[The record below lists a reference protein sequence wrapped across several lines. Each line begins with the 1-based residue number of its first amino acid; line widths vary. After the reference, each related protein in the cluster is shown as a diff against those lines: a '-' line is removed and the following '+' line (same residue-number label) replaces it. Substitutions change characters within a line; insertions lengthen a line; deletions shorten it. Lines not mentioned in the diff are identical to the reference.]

1 MLSGNAVRVR
11 DAASGSIFCLPV
23 GQATLVHAPLH
34 GLTALVRNDAAAT
47 LRSALRGEGLP
58 SDERLRSIATRLRG
72 PAVDRP
78 TARSGTLSDPL
89 FLGII
94 PTRDCN
100 MACEYCDFASRSP
113 STSRMDRDVACAAVD
128 AFLALLADG
137 GHQRG
142 QIHFFGGEPLRAA
155 DVVGFIVEYA
165 TLCAENLGIN
175 LHFEATTN
183 GLFSSARAHWVA
195 DAFDS
200 IVLSLD
206 GPPEIQ
212 NRQRPAL
219 NYQPSFDVVS
229 RTAVILSEGSTQFAI
244 RSCVTSAT
252 VDQLP
257 QWATWISREFH
268 PDIVCFESLTPSKR
282 SAAAG
287 LLPPDPYRFA
297 REFAS
302 SARIL
307 AACGIDTVQ
316 SMSDPS
322 GCRISACPVGR
333 DALIVSP
340 DGAVNACY
348 LPENQWRDRGLDL
361 RLGHVDAA
369 TGRVEIDDEA
379 LERVRGLPGRDKPLC
394 ANCYCQY
401 HCAGGCHVHHDT
413 DGPPASYDDLC
424 IATRLITADRLLRG
438 LHLPEVSAEC
448 LRDAVSAATLAQNSD
463 DRLLACEVT

>member
-1 MLSGNAVRVR
+1 VLSGKAVRVR
-11 DAASGSIFCLPV
+11 DAAGGSIFCLPV
-23 GQATLVHAPLH
+23 GQATLLHAPLH
-34 GLTALVRNDAAAT
+34 GLTALLRNDAPAT
-47 LRSALRGEGLP
+47 LRTALRGEGLP
-58 SDERLRSIATRLRG
+58 SDERMRWIATRLIG
-72 PAVDRP
+72 PARDCPR
-78 TARSGTLSDPL
+78 ARSGQLSDPL

-113 STSRMDRDVACAAVD
+113 STSRMDRGVARAAVD

-137 GHQRG
+137 GHQQG

-155 DVVGFIVEYA
+155 DVVGFVVEYA
-165 TLCAENLGIN
+165 TLCAENLGID

-183 GLFSSARAHWVA
+183 GLFSPARAHWVA

-212 NRQRPAL
+212 NHQRPAL
-219 NYQPSFDVVS
+219 NHQPSFDVVF
-229 RTAVILSEGSTQFAI
+229 RTAKILSEGSAQFAI

-252 VDQLP
+252 VDHLP
-257 QWATWISREFH
+257 QWAHWISRELQ
-268 PDIVCFESLTPSKR
+268 PDIVCLESLTPSKR
-282 SAAAG
+282 SVAAG
-287 LLPPDPYRFA
+287 LFPPDPYRFA

-307 AACGIDTVQ
+307 AACGIDAVQ

-322 GCRISACPVGR
+322 GCRVSACPVGR

-340 DGAVNACY
+340 DGVVNGCY

-361 RLGHVDAA
+361 RLGHVDGA
-369 TGRVEIDDEA
+369 TGRMEIEEEA
-379 LERVRGLPGRDKPLC
+379 LESVRGLPGRDKPLC
-394 ANCYCQY
+394 ANCYCRY

-413 DGPPASYDDLC
+413 DRPPASYDDLC

-438 LHLPEVSAEC
+438 LHHPEVSAEC
-448 LRDAVSAATLAQNSD
+448 LHDASSAAALAQNSD
-463 DRLLACEVT
+463 DRLLACEVM